1 MKQVNIKMTDS
12 VRDAI
17 NQLFYIMPPKN
28 RGSSINL
35 FMTDLVDTRVSSI
48 ASKFSE
54 STGKRGA
61 PKRSKSKVV
70 EAILE
75 AFAASHQA
83 GKFGSKDLAKVYE
96 ISKSICKDLQEESIN
111 IGLTKSVFC
120 SGLLQYLCKTQ
131 KMSDKLFQNLY
142 KD

>member
-1 MKQVNIKMTDS
+1 MTES
-12 VRDAI
+12 AREAI
-17 NQLFYIMPPKN
+17 NDIFYILPAKH
-28 RGSSINL
+28 RGTSINL

-70 EAILE
+70 EAILD
-75 AFAASHQA
+75 AFAVSHKA
-83 GKFGSKDLAKVYE
+83 GKFGSKDLGKVYE
-96 ISKSICKDLQEESIN
+96 ISKLICNELQDKSIN
-111 IGLTKSVFC
+111 IGFTKSVFC

-131 KMSDKLFQNLY
+131 KMSDKLFINLY